1 MNGAAISAQLVAW
14 AKQHVEW
21 TLSDGA
27 ALYPDGVLMTV
38 VDEAGSAAMAV
49 GPYEPLART
58 TVLALARR
66 AARSAQ
72 EGERTGVSPETLWAL
87 SDGRLLWGA
96 VRDEAAAGTASLVCD
111 LARTLGFVVER
122 DEGLAERALAGEPR
136 SPPRCF
142 SPQTSTAW
150 CSPPT
155 RRGRARS
162 ALPPA
167 TRSCS
172 PRGASEPLRPG
183 ARRAAPCCALPTVP
197 ARCLVLRLLTGRA
210 DYGKNDA
217 VLGCGQ
223 DRARES
229 PAG

>member
-1 MNGAAISAQLVAW
+1 MPRGRQPQVTMNGFSLGRPALVCRWRLAGRSLPLENRHLRALGQRTVNGAAISAQLVAW
-14 AKQHVEW
+14 AKQHIEW

-87 SDGRLLWGA
+87 SDGRLLWG
-96 VRDEAAAGTASLVCD
+96 VGRDEAAAGTASLVCD

-122 DEGLAERALAGEPR
+122 DEGLVERALVGEDKPAEVFLASDEHGVVLASNAQGPSSQRFAAGYEKLL
-136 SPPRCF
+136 
-142 SPQTSTAW
+142 A
-150 CSPPT
+150 T
-155 RRGRARS
+155 RR
-162 ALPPA
+162 
-167 TRSCS
+167 
-172 PRGASEPLRPG
+172 
-183 ARRAAPCCALPTVP
+183 
-197 ARCLVLRLLTGRA
+197 
-210 DYGKNDA
+210 
-217 VLGCGQ
+217 
-223 DRARES
+223 
-229 PAG
+229 